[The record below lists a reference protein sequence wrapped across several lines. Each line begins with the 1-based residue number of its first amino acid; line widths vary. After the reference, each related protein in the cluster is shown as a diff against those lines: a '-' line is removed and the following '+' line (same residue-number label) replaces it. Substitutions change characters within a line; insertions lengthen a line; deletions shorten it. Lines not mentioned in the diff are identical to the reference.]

1 MFLKIKK
8 VLFDVVFVFVV
19 FDNFVVVELDIVLFV
34 VVFVFVDVIM
44 VVLVVIFVFVIGVI
58 DVVVVF
64 FLKIKS
70 IEL

>member
-1 MFLKIKK
+1 M
-8 VLFDVVFVFVV
+8 VFVFVG
-19 FDNFVVVELDIVLFV
+19 FDNFVVVELDIVFFV

-44 VVLVVIFVFVIGVI
+44 VVLVVMFVFVFGVI
-58 DVVVVF
+58 DVGVVF